1 MKPIRFRSLLPLLL
15 GTLLLID
22 AAAFASPIKSDEE
35 IVFFPT
41 AARPSAENR
50 HWILPIR
57 AWVFE
62 PERESLLRRTALG
75 GLALALGLEAGAA
88 DDAIFR
94 RRARWFL
101 VDNERGK
108 SFKLTIWKD
117 RALGPSQPNGHLR
130 DDITLQR
137 PGAGAEP
144 GSFWLRYAALL
155 PPGDT
160 RRFRGEA
167 LFPGTAGISV
177 ISDIDDTIKISEV
190 TDQEALL
197 ANTFLKPFEATPGT
211 AAAYRGL
218 ASAGAVFHYVSSSPW
233 QLYAPL
239 RAFMDTSGFPLGSF
253 HLKDFRIKDS
263 TFFNVFK
270 SSRKTKPPVIEAL
283 LAAHPNRLFILIG
296 DSGEHD
302 PEIYGAIA
310 RRYPTRIRHIY
321 IRAVTPETAQD
332 ERYGKAFAGLP
343 ATRWSLF
350 KDGATIVP

>member
-1 MKPIRFRSLLPLLL
+1 MKFRFPILV
-15 GTLLLID
+15 GILLLIET
-22 AAAFASPIKSDEE
+22 AAVASPIKSDEE

-41 AARPSAENR
+41 AARLSADNR
-50 HWILPIR
+50 QWILPIH

-62 PERESLLRRTALG
+62 PEYDSLWRRGALG
-75 GLALALGLEAGAA
+75 GLALALGMEAGAA
-88 DDAIFR
+88 DSDIFR

-137 PGAGAEP
+137 PGAGEEP
-144 GSFWLRYAALL
+144 DSFWLRYAAIL

-160 RRFRGEA
+160 RRFPGEA

-177 ISDIDDTIKISEV
+177 ISDIDDTIKISGV
-190 TDQEALL
+190 TDKQALL

-211 AAAYRGL
+211 PAAYRRL
-218 ASAGAVFHYVSSSPW
+218 AATGAVFHYVSSSPW
-233 QLYAPL
+233 QLYPPL
-239 RAFMDTSGFPLGSF
+239 RAFMDASGFPVGSF
-253 HLKDFRIKDS
+253 HLKDFRVKDG
-263 TFFNVFK
+263 TFFNMFK
-270 SSRKTKPPVIEAL
+270 SSRETKPPVIEAL
-283 LAAHPNRLFILIG
+283 LAAYPKRLFILIG

-310 RRYPTRIRHIY
+310 RRHPGRIRHIY
-321 IRAVTPETAQD
+321 IRTVTPETAQD
-332 ERYGKAFAGLP
+332 IRYRNAFAGLP
-343 ATRWSLF
+343 ESRWTLF
-350 KDGATIVP
+350 RDGAAIVP